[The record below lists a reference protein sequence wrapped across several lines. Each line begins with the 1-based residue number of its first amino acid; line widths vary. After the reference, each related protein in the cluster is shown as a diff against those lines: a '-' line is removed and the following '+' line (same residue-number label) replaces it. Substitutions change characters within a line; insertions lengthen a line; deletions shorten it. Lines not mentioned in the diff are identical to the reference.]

1 MPMQPI
7 AAIMMHVGDV
17 AAAHA
22 WYRRAFPRAVPA
34 RDAETAFDYLEID
47 GVPVEFVPADAK
59 VASGA
64 CGSVVYWQVEHL
76 ATALARF
83 ESVGATRYRGPMRIG
98 GGQAMCQVRDPWGN
112 CIGLRGPAD

>member
-1 MPMQPI
+1 MAPV
-7 AAIMMHVGDV
+7 AAVMVHVGDV

-22 WYRRAFPRAVPA
+22 WYRRAFPQAVPR
-34 RDAETAFDYLEID
+34 RDAAMSFDYLEID
-47 GVPVEFVPADAK
+47 GVPVEFVKADEK

-64 CGSVVYWQVEHL
+64 CGSVVYWRVERL
-76 ATALARF
+76 PAALAHF
-83 ESVGATRYRGPMRIG
+83 EAAGATRYRRPMRIG